1 MIKEKKF
8 MRKLSQALT
17 TASMAVC
24 LAVPVT
30 SMAASN
36 QAHVGFTNTSG
47 ATYINSTRYTTGGT
61 GSVIGTDL
69 AISNQLGLMLGYRTA
84 TVNASSNIS
93 YTDIGMRYR
102 LDANTS
108 TYFNANKASVSNNSE
123 TLFMLGAIHH
133 INLGG
138 ASDITLKAGTST
150 SNLWDDLEFGV
161 DFSLPVMDA
170 LILNLGYT
178 SKVTSLGKTSTKA
191 TSSGF
196 SVNINARF

>member
-8 MRKLSQALT
+8 MRKLNQALT

-30 SMAASN
+30 SIAASN

-47 ATYINSTRYTTGGT
+47 ATYVNSTRYTTGGT
-61 GSVIGTDL
+61 GADIGTDI
-69 AISNQLGLMLGYRTA
+69 AINNQLGLMLGYRTA
-84 TVNASSNIS
+84 TVDSSSNIS

-108 TYFNANKASVSNNSE
+108 TYFSANKASVSNNSE

-133 INLGG
+133 IKLGG
-138 ASDITLKAGTST
+138 ASDLALKAGTST

-178 SKVTSLGKTSTKA
+178 SKITSLGKTSTKA

-196 SVNINARF
+196 SVSINSRF

>member
-1 MIKEKKF
+1 

-17 TASMAVC
+17 IASMAAC
-24 LAVPVT
+24 LAAPVT

-36 QAHVGFTNTSG
+36 QAHIGFTNTSG
-47 ATYINSTRYTTGGT
+47 STYVNSTLYTTGGT
-61 GSVIGTDL
+61 GTDIGTDI

-84 TVNASSNIS
+84 TVNSSSNIN

-102 LDANTS
+102 LDSATS
-108 TYFNANKASVSNNSE
+108 TYFSANKTSVSNNSE

-133 INLGG
+133 MSLGG
-138 ASDITLKAGTST
+138 TSDLILKAGSST
-150 SNLWDDLEFGV
+150 SNLWDDLEFGIE
-161 DFSLPVMDA
+161 FSLPVMDA

-178 SKVTSLGKTSTKA
+178 SKITSLGKTSTKA

-196 SVNINARF
+196 SVRINSRF

>member
-1 MIKEKKF
+1 
-8 MRKLSQALT
+8 MRKLSQALI
-17 TASMAVC
+17 TASMAAC

-36 QAHVGFTNTSG
+36 QAHVGFANSSG

-61 GSVIGTDL
+61 GTDIGTDI

-84 TVNASSNIS
+84 TVNSSTNIS

-102 LDANTS
+102 LDPNTS
-108 TYFNANKASVSNNSE
+108 TYFSANKASVTNNSE

-138 ASDITLKAGTST
+138 ASDLAINAGTST

-178 SKVTSLGKTSTKA
+178 SKTTSLGKTSTKA
-191 TSSGF
+191 TSNGF
-196 SVNINARF
+196 SVSINSRF